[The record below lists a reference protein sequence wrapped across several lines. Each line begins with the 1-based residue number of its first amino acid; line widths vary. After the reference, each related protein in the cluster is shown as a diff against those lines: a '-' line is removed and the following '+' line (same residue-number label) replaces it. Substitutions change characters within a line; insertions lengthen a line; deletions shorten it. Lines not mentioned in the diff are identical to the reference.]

1 MGNISKSYSGG
12 PPAAE
17 RKEYY
22 GGNIPFIRS
31 GEIGESSTELYIT
44 EEGLK
49 NSSAALVE
57 QGDILYALYGA
68 TSGEVDRS
76 KIKGAI
82 NQAILAIIPEA
93 GYDAEFVMQWLRA
106 NKNAIVSMYLQRG
119 QGNLSGAIVKNLD
132 VDIPKYE

>member
-1 MGNISKSYSGG
+1 MDLHKLIYSFLFVKLERNKVGYISCSEKRKDLKCDFTFFNFYDYRHKRFNIINGLTT
-12 PPAAE
+12 
-17 RKEYY
+17 REYY

-57 QGDILYALYGA
+57 QGDILYTLYGA

-93 GYDAEFVMQWLRA
+93 G
-106 NKNAIVSMYLQRG
+106 
-119 QGNLSGAIVKNLD
+119 
-132 VDIPKYE
+132 